1 MTTQSYAHQPDPT
14 PYLSPMDAR
23 KAEMLGYIRRKY
35 SVPEGCEIIIKQG
48 HIANDILDRSQVSKR
63 FDSSVLMQQL
73 TDYCDRYYKKCGECG
88 EKCTHPSGKCSGNC
102 ADCLKEIQYHRANG
116 RTEYDCKN
124 MLRYYTCHTI
134 WKRCS
139 EMMYA
144 LETLDLSKYPRF
156 NILSIGCGAAPD
168 LMALDQMAGGKKIS
182 YHGVDIAAKWKDIHD
197 FIARSSDTADVD
209 FERRDIYAM
218 LDEVIAVKALHSTY
232 NVLVLQYMIAGH
244 IYSDRAERIDFLFD
258 EIIDKLIARKPAD
271 SPFLLIINDI
281 DHKSWIRDYFNL
293 FIKKLR
299 ERGVTFSYAKRH
311 FKPREDGEN
320 AGSKLYPS
328 RANKFTSIIPA
339 EHREKYNAH
348 APCSAA
354 QLIVEVT

>member
-1 MTTQSYAHQPDPT
+1 
-14 PYLSPMDAR
+14 MDAR
-23 KAEMLGYIRRKY
+23 KTDMVGYIRRKFN
-35 SVPEGCEIIIKQG
+35 VPDYRDIVIKQGYITKDDFPSPATPWSDPYDNQLIIKQ
-48 HIANDILDRSQVSKR
+48 
-63 FDSSVLMQQL
+63 FDSSALMQQL
-73 TDYCDRYYKKCGECG
+73 ATHCNQHFKKCDDCG
-88 EKCTHPSGKCSGNC
+88 KCTHPSGKCSGSC
-102 ADCLKEIQYHRANG
+102 ADCLKEIQYHRPDG

-144 LETLDLSKYPRF
+144 LDTLDLSKYPRF
-156 NILSIGCGAAPD
+156 KILSIGCGAAPD
-168 LMALDQMAGGKKIS
+168 LIAFGQMADGKKIS

-197 FIARSSDTADVD
+197 FIARKADADVD

-218 LDEVIAVKALHSTY
+218 LDEVTAVKALHSTY

-244 IYSDRAERIDFLFD
+244 IYSDRAERIDSLFD
-258 EIIDKLIARKPAD
+258 EIIDKLIARKPKD

-281 DHKSWIRDYFNL
+281 DHKTWIRDYFNL
-293 FIKKLR
+293 FTKKLR
-299 ERGVTFSYAKRH
+299 ERGLTFSFAKRH

-328 RANKFTSIIPA
+328 RANKFMSMIPT

>member
-1 MTTQSYAHQPDPT
+1 MKGFPIMTTQTYAQQTDPT
-14 PYLSPMDAR
+14 PCLSPMDAR
-23 KAEMLGYIRRKY
+23 KADMIGYIRRKY
-35 SVPEGCEIIIKQG
+35 NVPDSQGIVIKQG
-48 HIANDILDRSQVSKR
+48 YITKDVLPD
-63 FDSSVLMQQL
+63 LMQQL
-73 TDYCDRYYKKCGECG
+73 TDYCDRYFKKCDECDR
-88 EKCTHPSGKCSGNC
+88 KCTHPSGKCSESC
-102 ADCLKEIQYHRANG
+102 AECLKEIQYHRSGG
-116 RTEYDCKN
+116 RTDYDCKN

-144 LETLDLSKYPRF
+144 LETVDLDKYPRF

-168 LMALDQMAGGKKIS
+168 LMAFGKMAGDKKIS
-182 YHGVDIAAKWKDIHD
+182 YHGVDVAAKWKDIHD
-197 FIARSSDTADVD
+197 FIAQKADHAQVD

-218 LDEVIAVKALHSTY
+218 LDEASTAKALHSSY

-244 IYSDRAERIDFLFD
+244 IYSDRAEKIDFLFD
-258 EIIDKLIARKPAD
+258 EIIDKLIARKPKD

-281 DHKSWIRDYFNL
+281 DHKSWITDYFNL
-293 FIKKLR
+293 FVKRLR
-299 ERGVTFSYAKRH
+299 KRGLVFSSAKRH

-320 AGSKLYPS
+320 AGSKIYPS

-354 QLIVEVT
+354 QLIVEVS